1 MVYSALVE
9 AIALSFYE
17 SLNKSLNA
25 KPSRFRLDL
34 ATRIESERL
43 SEM

>member
-17 SLNKSLNA
+17 SLNKSLCE
-25 KPSRFRLDL
+25 KPNRFRLDL
-34 ATRIESERL
+34 ATRIESKRL
-43 SEM
+43 TEM